1 MSEEEFIIFTYCCI
15 VDLYD
20 EILQQTKCKLGQL
33 CSRFNIEKVW
43 ARDILHLT
51 NRVTRKILSHT
62 MAIFVN
68 QTLGRKPLQFDGI
81 IKI

>member
-1 MSEEEFIIFTYCCI
+1 MVDSRNKNFVKKLMSKRRLVETVI
-15 VDLYD
+15 
-20 EILQQTKCKLGQL
+20 GQL
-33 CSRFNIEKVW
+33 CSRFNIEKVG

-51 NRVTRKILSHT
+51 NRVTRKIFSHT
-62 MAIFVN
+62 IAIFVN